1 MREDQ
6 FIEEAKLIAHRLN
19 NQIGWSTINPA
30 VRSTLHSLMQA
41 LMELLAW
48 ASIECPKAGMKRPR
62 VVDTAFLTLTLS
74 SVAITALVDDPDDER
89 EFMAHWYG
97 VSSQIADDAP
107 EKILSLLVDMLDMA
121 RDEEQASVN

>member
-1 MREDQ
+1 
-6 FIEEAKLIAHRLN
+6 
-19 NQIGWSTINPA
+19 
-30 VRSTLHSLMQA
+30 
-41 LMELLAW
+41 MELLAW